1 MPDSLWPEL
10 INPILAAVLLGAR
23 NQTQPKATAA
33 DWRRRPHRDITKVAD
48 HPG

>member
-10 INPILAAVLLGAR
+10 INPILAAALLGAR
-23 NQTQPKATAA
+23 NQTS
-33 DWRRRPHRDITKVAD
+33 RRPPQPIGDVGRTAMITKVAD